1 MLKNLPFLILF
12 IFSAFTINAQIITV
26 DPPFPLAD
34 EAVTVTLNTL
44 NTGLEDYTGD
54 VYAHTGI
61 TVDGQRWQYV
71 IAEWGENIPKAKLTN
86 VGNHLYQL
94 NITPTIRGFYEA
106 VATDDITE
114 LCFVFRSADGTQ
126 QTSPDIFYPVYQAGI
141 GIQITLPDMR
151 PVITEIDDTV
161 HVEGNTTEADSTF
174 LYVDG
179 QQVYAGTGNSFVYDI
194 VVENTGKTWVKAV
207 AKNATESVADSFYYF
222 VRPPLVVEDPPEGI
236 IEGINYIND
245 QTVILSLYAPEKEFV
260 FAIGDFSNW
269 ELEDEYYMKQSVDGT
284 RYWIEI
290 NNLEPGREYIYQ
302 YFIDGNIRVGDIY
315 ADKVSDPWNDK
326 WITEVTYPNMLAY
339 PEGKTTGIAT
349 VFQTAQ
355 TDYNWQTVNF
365 TPPEI
370 TDMVVYELLV
380 RDFTRDHTFTTL
392 KDTLDY
398 LQRLGVN
405 VIEIM
410 PFSEFEGNSSWGY
423 NPNYYFAPDKYY
435 GPKNTVKEF
444 IDECHRMGFAVVMDM
459 VLNHAYNTCPL
470 VMMYWDAEN
479 NRPAANNPWFNTVSP
494 NPVFSWGSDFNHESQ
509 DTKNFIDRVNRYWM
523 EEYKVDGFRFDFT
536 KGFTNTP
543 GDGSGY
549 DQSRIDIL
557 TRMANVIWDYKP
569 DAFVILEHFA
579 ANSEEKVLSD
589 NGMLLWGNSNY
600 NYNEATMGYNDSG
613 NSDFSW
619 ISYQKRGWDDPHVVG
634 YMESHD
640 EERLMFKNI
649 TYGNSS
655 GDYDIKDTITAL
667 QREALAANFFFTIP
681 GPKMIWQFGERGYDY
696 SIEYNGRVGEKPPR
710 WDYMDN
716 WRRKRLYYI
725 YASLI
730 DLKKD
735 LDVFKTDDFELD
747 VRWALKKIKLT
758 TPEMSA
764 VVLGNFHVSEAEIDP
779 DFYFTGTWYEYWS
792 GDSIEVTDVNEP
804 ILLQAG
810 EYRLY
815 TDKKLT
821 TPGYVGVSESMIPDD
836 GFKLEIYPN
845 PASSELNLVIEKMD
859 NGITKAMIID
869 MTGKKVKD
877 FNRLIPTNGTGH
889 YQMNVE
895 GIRPGLYFLKVETE
909 NGSFVRKLMIKS

>member
-380 RDFTRDHTFTTL
+380 RDFTGDHTFTTL